1 MGCTRKEAAE
11 HAERAAKKAEEAAE
25 ESAKKAEE
33 ATDFA
38 NKVVEG
44 AAADERAAADKAV
57 KYAAD
62 ERAAA
67 ERARAAAERARA
79 AAERARAAAE
89 QAPDEYVRSNCL
101 LNEAKLATG
110 KADDMGRAGP
120 TGTWEGRSNKYN
132 PCSSKAW
139 RDKTEDWKQ
148 AAEAWARA
156 TAS

>member
-11 HAERAAKKAEEAAE
+11 HAGWSAEHAE
-25 ESAKKAEE
+25 WSAKETTKEAEK

-57 KYAAD
+57 RYAAD

-67 ERARAAAERARA
+67 EQ
-79 AAERARAAAE
+79 ARAAAE
-89 QAPDEYVRSNCL
+89 QAPDECVRSNRL
-101 LNEAKLATG
+101 LNEAKLATD

-120 TGTWEGRSNKYN
+120 TGTWKGRSSKYN
-132 PCSSKAW
+132 PCSAEAW
-139 RDKTEDWKQ
+139 RDKAEEWKQ

-156 TAS
+156 AAS

>member
-1 MGCTRKEAAE
+1 MGGTRKEAAE
-11 HAERAAKKAEEAAE
+11 HAEWAAKKAEEAAE
-25 ESAKKAEE
+25 AAAKKAEE

-38 NKVVEG
+38 NKVVGG

-67 ERARAAAERARA
+67 EQARAAAEQARA
-79 AAERARAAAE
+79 AAEQARAAAE
-89 QAPDEYVRSNCL
+89 QAPDEYVRSNRL
-101 LNEAKLATG
+101 WNEAKLATD
-110 KADDMGRAGP
+110 KADDMQRAGP
-120 TGTWEGRSNKYN
+120 TGTWEWRSNKYN
-132 PCSSKAW
+132 PRSAEAW

-156 TAS
+156 AAS